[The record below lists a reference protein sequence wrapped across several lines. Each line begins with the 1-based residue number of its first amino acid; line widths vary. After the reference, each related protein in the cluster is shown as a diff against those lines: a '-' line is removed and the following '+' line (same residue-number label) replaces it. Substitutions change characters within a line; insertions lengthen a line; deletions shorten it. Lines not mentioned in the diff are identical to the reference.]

1 MLTPTLLH
9 FSPNASYQVCFTP
22 QQNCTKLMVDHIK
35 DAKKSIYVQSYSF
48 TNYPIAK
55 ALYKA
60 YKRGVDVKIIFDK
73 SQFDPKHFSQSKY
86 FLKKH
91 IPIWIDNKPRIA
103 HNKVMIIDDTWV
115 ETGSFN
121 FTYSAQKYNAENML
135 WIKDKALAKKYLKNW
150 FYRKSKS
157 VRRKHI

>member
-1 MLTPTLLH
+1 MSDQTSSCCAPDGTCSSQREADIPKPADH
-9 FSPNASYQVCFTP
+9 FL
-22 QQNCTKLMVDHIK
+22 TKLRVEKREKIVSTLESTQDLAEIK
-35 DAKKSIYVQSYSF
+35 DSLS
-48 TNYPIAK
+48 PE
-55 ALYKA
+55 L
-60 YKRGVDVKIIFDK
+60 
-73 SQFDPKHFSQSKY
+73 PKY

-150 FYRKSKS
+150 FYRKGKS
-157 VRRKHI
+157 VRRAPSLPHSLHNRS